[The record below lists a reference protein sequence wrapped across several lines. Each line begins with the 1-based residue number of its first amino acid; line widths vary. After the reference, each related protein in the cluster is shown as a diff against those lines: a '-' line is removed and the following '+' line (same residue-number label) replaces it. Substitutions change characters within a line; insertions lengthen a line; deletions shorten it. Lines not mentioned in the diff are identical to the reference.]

1 MSLGTT
7 TSRRV
12 ASLGDEDGMDW
23 LLAIALLAIAGVVIR
38 ALLFTPTD
46 AMQGVAQKIL
56 YVHAPT
62 AIVGLYLACGL
73 VAVASL
79 MFLWLKDER
88 LDRIAESAAE
98 VTVVFLSV
106 VLATGPMWGKTAWGT
121 WWVWDARL
129 TSTLFLWFLMIAYLV
144 LRGAIDEPEMRARL
158 AAVVGALSICLIP
171 FIHLTV
177 YLFRTMHPQPVIL
190 KPSAPSMSSQMLS
203 TFSLSTAAFIL
214 LFIALLRTRYRWAT
228 LRDVNAAQVGT

>member
-7 TSRRV
+7 TTRRT
-12 ASLGDEDGMDW
+12 ATEADEGGFDW
-23 LLAIALLAIAGVVIR
+23 LLLVAVLAMAAVVVR
-38 ALLFTPTD
+38 ALFYTPTD

-56 YVHAPT
+56 YLHAPT
-62 AIVGLYLACGL
+62 AIVGLYLSCGL
-73 VAVASL
+73 VAISSF

-88 LDRIAESAAE
+88 LDRIAESSAE
-98 VTVVFLSV
+98 VTVVFLTV

-129 TSTLFLWFLMIAYLV
+129 TSTLFLWFLMISYLV
-144 LRGAIDEPEMRARL
+144 LRGAIDEPQMRARL
-158 AAVVGALSICLIP
+158 AGVVGALSVALIP

-177 YLFRTMHPQPVIL
+177 YLFRTMHPQPVVL

-203 TFSLSTAAFIL
+203 TFGLSTIAFIL
-214 LFIALLRTRYRWAT
+214 LFVALLRTRYRWAT
-228 LRDVNAAQVGT
+228 LRDANAARMGS